1 MKISISG
8 LLRFDELCY
17 QFFQNGRQKSSF
29 HCECGKTYPRYTS
42 LWNHKRYRCGK
53 QPQFSCC
60 YCDHRTW
67 HKCNLKTHVAAKH
80 PEKVDSERKQDSV
93 SMKVEALK
101 ANDNA
106 VPQFS
111 LPPPEGVVSTQQLF
125 PKCSQFLTENV
136 LFSSSNPQYSS
147 NNTQILDNTLQRS
160 LINKQIPS
168 SMNLLSS
175 ASSQKMSKT
184 PLPSLTLPQLSQS
197 NRPCSLPANIPH
209 LPPGLTISFEKASV
223 TAPLSDSSAESFS
236 VIPSATGINSNLVNE
251 LKFYK

>member
-1 MKISISG
+1 M
-8 LLRFDELCY
+8 
-17 QFFQNGRQKSSF
+17 
-29 HCECGKTYPRYTS
+29 
-42 LWNHKRYRCGK
+42 
-53 QPQFSCC
+53 
-60 YCDHRTW
+60 
-67 HKCNLKTHVAAKH
+67 AAKH
-80 PEKVDSERKQDSV
+80 PEKVDSEIKQDSV

-111 LPPPEGVVSTQQLF
+111 LPPEGVFSTQQLF
-125 PKCSQFLTENV
+125 PITENV
-136 LFSSSNPQYSS
+136 LFSSLNPQYSS
-147 NNTQILDNTLQRS
+147 NNPQIFDNTLKRS

-197 NRPCSLPANIPH
+197 NRPCSLPSNIPH
-209 LPPGLTISFEKASV
+209 LPPGLTISFEKAQV
-223 TAPLSDSSAESFS
+223 NAPLSDSSAESFP

-251 LKFYK
+251 LTFYK